1 MAIALTLSN
10 IMQLASWLATLLLVF
25 FFVMLSILNEDFKG
39 IVYIAG
45 ILLASALNI
54 PLMNMIGS
62 QRFQDENMTCN
73 LIELPLITSYN
84 SPAMTSLI
92 IGFTFAYLYL
102 PMSANDQMNYG
113 VIVSILILFLIDA
126 VTRIFGKCTTLT
138 GVVFGGL
145 VGTLFGVCW
154 YAIFHATGADYLL
167 YFDELNSNNVVCTK
181 PSKQTFKC
189 SVYKNG
195 QLISSNIA

>member
-73 LIELPLITSYN
+73 LIDISPITRFN

-113 VIVSILILFLIDA
+113 VIISILVLFLIDA

-145 VGTLFGVCW
+145 VGILFGVCW
-154 YAIFHATGADYLL
+154 YAIFHSTGADYLL